1 MAKEIDIVVVGAGPV
16 GLFTVFEAGLL
27 GLNCVLI
34 DNLDKP
40 GGQCAELYPEKPIYD
55 IPGVPFQTAQEHVDA
70 LLEQIKPFNYELILN
85 ERVEEITEIDHKDDK
100 YWSVTTN
107 EGTKLTTKNIF
118 IAAGAGS
125 FEPRRP
131 PNIEDPDKFIN
142 KGVTYAV
149 RSKST
154 YENKDVFIFGGGD
167 SALDW
172 CVELA
177 EKAKSLSL
185 VHRRDAFRGAQ
196 HTEEQMRELVAAGK
210 VKLLTPYLIDSI
222 EGSDKVTGVSLKNF
236 DTNEI
241 EHYEADELLFLFG
254 LNKKLGPILEWNID
268 LNGKKISVNTENF
281 QTSVEGIFAV
291 GDINDYPGKLDLIL
305 SGFHETTLAVQEAYK
320 RLYPGER
327 VPFGYTT
334 SNSKLQEKLGVQ
346 KVSKLE
352 LINLIHKELPQI
364 QCGRCDTPGCKQ
376 YAQAIV
382 DGDPHDR
389 CVPGGEKTLKNL
401 NSILKRILRKLILNT
416 VQQLRSKKFLLLRK
430 NVLVVKNV
438 LMHALLMQL

>member
-85 ERVEEITEIDHKDDK
+85 ERVEEITEVDHKDDK
-100 YWSVTTN
+100 YWSVKTN
-107 EGTKLTTKNIF
+107 EGTELTTKNIF

-131 PNIEDPDKFIN
+131 PNLEDPDKFIN

-222 EGSDKVTGVSLKNF
+222 EGSDKVIGVSLKNF

-254 LNKKLGPILEWNID
+254 LNKKLGPILEWDID

-334 SNSKLQEKLGVQ
+334 SNSKLQEKLGV
-346 KVSKLE
+346 
-352 LINLIHKELPQI
+352 
-364 QCGRCDTPGCKQ
+364 
-376 YAQAIV
+376 
-382 DGDPHDR
+382 
-389 CVPGGEKTLKNL
+389 
-401 NSILKRILRKLILNT
+401 
-416 VQQLRSKKFLLLRK
+416 KK
-430 NVLVVKNV
+430 
-438 LMHALLMQL
+438 

>member
-1 MAKEIDIVVVGAGPV
+1 MVKEVDIVVVGAGPV

-70 LLEQIKPFNYELILN
+70 LLKQIEPFNYELVLK
-85 ERVEEITEIDHKDDK
+85 ERVELINEIDHKDSK
-100 YWSVTTN
+100 FWEIQTN
-107 EGTKLTTKNIF
+107 ESTKFITKNIF

-131 PNIEDPDKFIN
+131 ANINEPDKFLN
-142 KGVTYAV
+142 NGVTYAV
-149 RSKST
+149 RSKSL
-154 YENKDVFIFGGGD
+154 YENKDIFIFGGGD

-172 CVELA
+172 TIELA

-185 VHRRDAFRGAQ
+185 VHRRDAFRGAL
-196 HTEEQMRELVAAGK
+196 HSEEKMRELVASGK
-210 VKLLTPYLIDSI
+210 VNLLTPYLIDGI
-222 EGSDKVTGVSLKNF
+222 EGKSKVEAVTLKNF

-241 EHYEADELLFLFG
+241 ERHDADELLFLFG
-254 LNKKLGPILEWNID
+254 LNKKLGPIIELNLD
-268 LNGKKISVNTENF
+268 LSGKKISVNTENY

-320 RLYPGER
+320 RIYPGER

-334 SNSKLQEKLGVQ
+334 SNSKLQEKLGV
-346 KVSKLE
+346 KDK
-352 LINLIHKELPQI
+352 
-364 QCGRCDTPGCKQ
+364 
-376 YAQAIV
+376 
-382 DGDPHDR
+382 
-389 CVPGGEKTLKNL
+389 
-401 NSILKRILRKLILNT
+401 
-416 VQQLRSKKFLLLRK
+416 
-430 NVLVVKNV
+430 
-438 LMHALLMQL
+438 